1 MKHLL
6 LKTCLPLGALVLMTG
21 CVDDNYDLDNID
33 KTTELKVN
41 DLVVPVNIDA
51 IELDEIIKID
61 EGSKIKVVNVNGQD
75 IYAVSQTGTFS
86 SDPIEIDGF
95 TAPAPTIEQ
104 ARASFEIVPDMKR
117 TRAIST
123 TTNYTLSAF
132 TPQKVE
138 IKANDI
144 DESIKEINAVECE
157 PMTITMKLV
166 TSGFG
171 GRDTMIKFN
180 NVKMK
185 FLKGLTFTNFPSN
198 YKYDPDSGILDISGL
213 ECPGNVATITLYVT
227 KIDFDKAGTKLNGHD
242 FNYSTTVR
250 LEEADLQLTVTFNDD
265 EPPTPAEIN
274 FDVTT
279 TCTDMVATYF
289 TGVIEYKLE
298 GESLNIEPVSLDDIP
313 DFLSNDKTNL
323 RLANPQIYLSMDNP
337 LASYGLGYAT
347 GLTLTSVRSGDVKE
361 SFSLN
366 PGELVNVGTNYGDAG
381 PYNYVLSPSMPAHPL
396 DNFAQNITHVGYS
409 SLSNVLA
416 GAGIPQEI
424 EINLVNPELPRQNV
438 SHFKLGNTINGI
450 NGNYEFFAPL
460 AFKAAG
466 QDSNSSLIVYN
477 GTVDG
482 WSSDD
487 LTKLTIT
494 RLQVDA
500 DAFSNLPV
508 GADVSV
514 YPIDTEGNKIPNV
527 TVTPAKL
534 APNADGAPI
543 TCIVEGEIRNLDG
556 IEYEAVVTPGTD
568 QPISPS
574 QKISFRNIR
583 AKVTGYYI
591 TDFN

>member
-1 MKHLL
+1 
-6 LKTCLPLGALVLMTG
+6 MTG

-51 IELDEIIKID
+51 IELSEIIKID
-61 EGSKIKVVNVNGQD
+61 EGSKIKIVNINGQD
-75 IYAVSQTGTFS
+75 IYAVSETGTFS

-95 TAPAPTIEQ
+95 TAPAPTIEE
-104 ARASFEIVPDMKR
+104 ARAAFEIVPAR
-117 TRAIST
+117 TKSIST
-123 TTNYTLSAF
+123 TTNYTLGSF

-144 DESIKEINAVECE
+144 DESIKEINSIDCE
-157 PMTITMKLV
+157 PMTITMTLT

-180 NVKMK
+180 NVKLK
-185 FLKGLTFTNFPSN
+185 FLKGLTLAQTPAN
-198 YKYDPDSGILDISGL
+198 YKYNPDTGILDVSGL
-213 ECPGNVATITLYVT
+213 ECPGNVATIKLDVI

-242 FNYSTTVR
+242 FNYATTVT
-250 LEEADLQLTVTFNDD
+250 LDQADLQLTMTFDD
-265 EPPTPAEIN
+265 NEPPKPTEII
-274 FDVTT
+274 FAVTT
-279 TCTDMVATYF
+279 TCTDMVATNF
-289 TGVIEYKLE
+289 TGVVEYKLE
-298 GESLNIEPVSLDDIP
+298 GESLNIDPVSLDDIP

-323 RLANPQIYLSMDNP
+323 RLANPQIYLSMNNP
-337 LASYGLGYAT
+337 MASYGLGYST
-347 GLTLTSVRSGDVKE
+347 GLSLTSVRPGDVKE
-361 SFSLN
+361 NFSLN

-381 PYNYVLSPSMPAHPL
+381 PYNFVLSPSMPAHPL

-409 SLSNVLA
+409 ALSNVLA
-416 GAGIPQEI
+416 GNGIPQQI
-424 EINLVNPELPRQNV
+424 EIDLVNPELPRQKV
-438 SHFKLGNTINGI
+438 SDFKLGNTIPGI
-450 NGNYEFFAPL
+450 TGSYEFFAPL
-460 AFKAAG
+460 AFKSAEQG
-466 QDSNSSLIVYN
+466 DNSSLIVYS

-508 GADVSV
+508 GADVSI

-534 APNADGAPI
+534 SPNADGVPV
-543 TCIVEGEIRNLDG
+543 TCVVEGEIKNLDG
-556 IEYEAVVTPGTD
+556 IVYEAVVTPGTD
-568 QPISPS
+568 QPISPT
-574 QKISFRNIR
+574 QKIRLQNIR
-583 AKVTGYYI
+583 AKVTGFYI